1 MEKYDAIII
10 GSGQGGMPLARAM
23 VKAGWKTAL
32 VEEKHVGGTCIN
44 EGCTPTKTMVASAE
58 VAYLARRAADYGVR
72 VGEVSVDMQ
81 NIHQRKQDIV
91 DSFRDG
97 DERRLKKDGVQLIW
111 GRAGFIGPKFIEVK
125 LNDGGESLQMTAE
138 TIVINVGGRSR
149 PLKLDGLEGIPYL
162 DSTSILDLVEL
173 PDHLLV
179 IGGSYVA
186 LEFGQMFRRFGSQV
200 TVIQR
205 SGYLLGREDP
215 DVAEAVLEIVREDG
229 IKVLL
234 NAETRQVERDP
245 AGKIHLKVN
254 TPEGEHNLVGSHL
267 LLAVGRIPNSDR
279 LNLPAAGIET
289 DPQGYIRTNDRLE
302 TNVPGVYAIGD
313 VKGGP
318 AFTHISY
325 DDFRILK
332 KNLLERGN
340 ASIHGRMIP
349 YTVFIDPQL
358 GRIGMIEAEA
368 RQQFHNLQVAKIPM
382 SYIARALE
390 TDQSRGFIKA
400 LVDMDTKQ
408 IVGVAVL
415 GADGGEIMA
424 MIQIAMIGKL
434 PYTVLRD
441 ATFAHPTFSEGLNTL
456 FAKLP

>member
-10 GSGQGGMPLARAM
+10 GSGQGGMPLARALAQ
-23 VKAGWKTAL
+23 AGWKTAM

-58 VAYLARRAADYGVR
+58 VAYLARRAKNYGVR
-72 VGEVSVDMQ
+72 VGGVSVNLQ
-81 NIHQRKQDIV
+81 EIHQRKEDIV
-91 DSFRDG
+91 TSFRDG
-97 DERRLKKDGVQLIW
+97 DESRLIKDGVRLIW
-111 GRAGFIGPKFIEVK
+111 GRASFIGPKIIEVK
-125 LNDGGESLQMTAE
+125 PKEGGDLLQMTAE
-138 TIVINVGGRSR
+138 TIVINAGGRSR
-149 PLKLDGLEGIPYL
+149 PIKLDGLQGIPFL

-173 PDHLLV
+173 PDHLMI

-186 LEFGQMFRRFGSQV
+186 LEFGQMFLRFGSQV

-205 SGYLLGREDP
+205 SAYLLGREDA

-234 NAETRQVERDP
+234 NAETQRVERDT
-245 AGKIHLKVN
+245 AGKIHLKVT
-254 TPEGEHNLVGSHL
+254 TPAGEQDLVGSHL
-267 LLAVGRIPNSDR
+267 LLAAGRIPNSDW

-289 DPQGYIRTNDRLE
+289 DSQGYIRTNDRLE

-313 VKGGP
+313 IKGGP

-332 KNLLERGN
+332 TNLLEKGH
-340 ASIHGRMIP
+340 ASIRGRMIP
-349 YTVFIDPQL
+349 YTMFIDPQL
-358 GRIGMIEAEA
+358 GRIGMIEIDA
-368 RQQFHNLQVAKIPM
+368 RQQFPNLQVAKIPM
-382 SYIARALE
+382 TYIARALE

-408 IVGVAVL
+408 IVGAAVL

-424 MIQIAMIGKL
+424 MLQIAMMGKL
-434 PYTVLRD
+434 PYTALRD

-456 FAKLP
+456 FSNLP

>member
-10 GSGQGGMPLARAM
+10 GSGQGGMPLARAL
-23 VKAGWKTAL
+23 VKAGRKTAM

-58 VAYLARRAADYGVR
+58 IAFLARRAKNYGVQ
-72 VGEVSVDMQ
+72 VGDVSVNMHD
-81 NIHQRKQDIV
+81 IHQRKQDIV

-97 DERRLKKDGVQLIW
+97 DERRLTRDGVQLVW
-111 GRAGFIGPKFIEVK
+111 GQASFIGPKMLEVK
-125 LNDGGESLQMTAE
+125 PKDGGEPVQMTAE
-138 TIVINVGGRSR
+138 TIVINTGGRPR
-149 PLKLDGLEGIPYL
+149 PLKLDGLGGVPFL
-162 DSTSILDLVEL
+162 DSTSILDLTEL
-173 PDHLLV
+173 PDHLLIV
-179 IGGSYVA
+179 GGSYVA
-186 LEFGQMFRRFGSQV
+186 LEFGQMFRRYGSQV

-234 NAETRQVERDP
+234 NAETGHVERDST
-245 AGKIHLKVN
+245 GKIHLKVT
-254 TPEGEHNLVGSHL
+254 TPEGEQNLVGSHL
-267 LLAVGRIPNSDR
+267 LLAAGRIPNTDR
-279 LNLPAAGIET
+279 LNLPAAGIQT
-289 DPQGYIRTNDRLE
+289 DPQGYILTNDRLE

-325 DDFRILK
+325 DDFRIIK
-332 KNLLERGN
+332 KNLLEKGD
-340 ASIHGRMIP
+340 ASIRGRMIP
-349 YTVFIDPQL
+349 YTMFIDPQL
-358 GRIGMIEAEA
+358 GRIGMIESEA
-368 RQQFHNLQVAKIPM
+368 RQQFPNLQVAKIPM
-382 SYIARALE
+382 TYIARALE

-408 IVGVAVL
+408 IVGAAVL

-424 MIQIAMIGKL
+424 MIQIAMMGKL
-434 PYTVLRD
+434 PYTALRD

-456 FAKLP
+456 FANLP

>member
-32 VEEKHVGGTCIN
+32 VEEKHIGGTCIN

-58 VAYLARRAADYGVR
+58 VAYLARRAVNYGVQ
-72 VGEVSVDMQ
+72 VGEVSISMQ
-81 NIHQRKQDIV
+81 NIHQRKEDIV
-91 DSFRDG
+91 TSFRDG

-111 GRAGFIGPKFIEVK
+111 GRASFIGPKSIEVK
-125 LNDGGESLQMTAE
+125 LKDGGTPLQMTAE
-138 TIVINVGGRSR
+138 TIVINAGGRAR

-173 PDHLLV
+173 PEHLLI

-200 TVIQR
+200 TVVQR
-205 SGYLLGREDP
+205 SAALLGREDP
-215 DVAEAVLEIVREDG
+215 DVAEAVLGIVREDG
-229 IKVLL
+229 IKVWL
-234 NAETRQVERDP
+234 NAETRQVERDA

-254 TPEGEHNLVGSHL
+254 TPEGEQRLVGSHL
-267 LLAVGRIPNSDR
+267 LLAAGRIPNSDR
-279 LNLPAAGIET
+279 LNLTAGGIET

-325 DDFRILK
+325 DDYRIIK
-332 KNLLERGN
+332 SNLLDKGN
-340 ASIHGRMIP
+340 ATIRGRMVP
-349 YTVFIDPQL
+349 YTMFIDPQL
-358 GRIGMIEAEA
+358 GRIGMIESEA
-368 RQQFHNLQVAKIPM
+368 RQQFKNLKVAKIPM
-382 SYIARALE
+382 NYIARALD
-390 TDQSRGFIKA
+390 TDQSRGFI
-400 LVDMDTKQ
+400 
-408 IVGVAVL
+408 
-415 GADGGEIMA
+415 
-424 MIQIAMIGKL
+424 
-434 PYTVLRD
+434 
-441 ATFAHPTFSEGLNTL
+441 
-456 FAKLP
+456 